1 MADQKI
7 SELTSATTAAGAD
20 LLHIVQGG
28 SNKKVT
34 VANFFANIK
43 TPVVINEDGGDQDTR
58 IEGDTDV
65 NLIFVDASA
74 DAVGIGTG
82 TPTEKLDVNGNV
94 AVSGGFLRMSQTPT
108 TVTTGALTVSKA
120 INYLNTSAAGG
131 AATNL
136 SLADGEQGQIM
147 HVVMIDEDGD
157 AVLIPLSKNGYGSI
171 TFTAVGQ
178 SATLLYANSKWNILA
193 VYGATVA

>member
-7 SELTSATTAAGAD
+7 SELTSATSAAGAD

-65 NLIFVDASA
+65 NLVFVDASA
-74 DAVGIGTG
+74 DAVGVGTG
-82 TPTEKLDVNGNV
+82 SPTEKLDVAGNI
-94 AVSGGFLRMSQTPT
+94 AVSDGFLRMSQTPT
-108 TVTTGALTVSKA
+108 TVTSGSLTVSKA
-120 INYLNTSAAGG
+120 INYINTSAAGG
-131 AATNL
+131 ASTNL

-147 HVVMIDEDGD
+147 HIIMIDDDGD
-157 AVLIPLSKNGYGSI
+157 AVLIPLSKNGFSSI
-171 TFTAVGQ
+171 TFNDIGD
-178 SATLLYANSKWNILA
+178 SATLLYANSKWNILSA
-193 VYGATVA
+193 YGVTVA

>member
-74 DAVGIGTG
+74 DSVGIGTG

-108 TVTTGALTVSKA
+108 TVTTGSLTVSKA